1 MVIRKYEYHRDF
13 KKLLE
18 LFRTE
23 GLIKG
28 ELRKNRTKETLR
40 KSLNKAVTYVAYEED
55 DLMGFVR
62 VLEDPPFEPLVRD
75 LYVKPSYRGK
85 GIGKS
90 LLYGLFE
97 RLSCERI
104 QVATSDLSFAPHMGA
119 TLEQGAYYL
128 ERPEEP
134 TAYLLQDK
142 AERKERRKKSKSRKT
157 KQREY
162 YEDDLF
168 DSDEFHYRIM
178 GYTSGGAS
186 YGITWEEAYE
196 DGLIE
201 EEEDSFERKTDEK
214 EHLSDSY
221 EDDEIPF

>member
-23 GLIKG
+23 ELIKG

-40 KSLNKAVTYVAYEED
+40 QSLNKAVTYVAYEED

-75 LYVKPSYRGK
+75 VYVKPSYRGK

-90 LLYGLFE
+90 LLYCLFE
-97 RLSCERI
+97 RISCERI
-104 QVATSDLSFAPHMGA
+104 QVATSDLSFAAHMGA

-128 ERPEEP
+128 RRPEEP
-134 TAYLLQDK
+134 TTYLLKDK
-142 AERKERRKKSKSRKT
+142 TERKERRKKRKSKKMKERAYD
-157 KQREY
+157 E
-162 YEDDLF
+162 EDLF
-168 DSDEFHYRIM
+168 ESDEFHYMIM

-201 EEEDSFERKTDEK
+201 EEKDSFERKRDEK
-214 EHLSDSY
+214 AYLSDSY